1 MQISHDFS
9 RKLICKWRSLFLW
22 LWAHSGVFQKHVENT
37 KMAKFEAHGIKVV
50 LLGQR
55 RRLSESDES
64 EHEQLYFLSLNYG
77 SQFTI
82 LFADQNV
89 KFLKQII
96 GSLISLVGRHS
107 LDSSSTPVRDEL
119 AYAASVSEGLG
130 RIKRVRGVGEQ
141 RKIEE
146 QDIRC
151 FVRLK
156 NGPPCSRL
164 VFVLLIAVVLEM
176 TLLCVLQMVSTF
188 AS

>member
-1 MQISHDFS
+1 
-9 RKLICKWRSLFLW
+9 
-22 LWAHSGVFQKHVENT
+22 
-37 KMAKFEAHGIKVV
+37 MAKFEAHGIKVF

-64 EHEQLYFLSLNYG
+64 EHEQLSFLSLNYC

-89 KFLKQII
+89 KFLKQMI

-188 AS
+188 ALYVLED

>member
-1 MQISHDFS
+1 M
-9 RKLICKWRSLFLW
+9 
-22 LWAHSGVFQKHVENT
+22 
-37 KMAKFEAHGIKVV
+37 
-50 LLGQR
+50 
-55 RRLSESDES
+55 SESDES

-89 KFLKQII
+89 KFLKQMI

-141 RKIEE
+141 RKTEE

-151 FVRLK
+151 FVRLVHHAA
-156 NGPPCSRL
+156 GWSLSC
-164 VFVLLIAVVLEM
+164 
-176 TLLCVLQMVSTF
+176 
-188 AS
+188 